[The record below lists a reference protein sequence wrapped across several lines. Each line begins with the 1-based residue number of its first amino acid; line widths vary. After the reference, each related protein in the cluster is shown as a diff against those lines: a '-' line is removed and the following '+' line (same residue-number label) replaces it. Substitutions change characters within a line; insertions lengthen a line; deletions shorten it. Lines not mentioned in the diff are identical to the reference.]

1 MHIIDTIS
9 IHCMA
14 GNLTIEECGELFQTE
29 LASSQYGIG
38 SDGRI
43 AQYVDE
49 DDRAWC
55 TSSPS
60 NDNRAIT
67 IEVANNGG
75 GPLWPVSDAAY
86 ESLIQLLVD
95 ICKRNNIPKLLWRA
109 DKNLIGQVDKQ
120 NMTVHRWFAQK
131 ACPGDFLYSH
141 HADIAERVN
150 AILEGDELD
159 MTEKEL
165 LDVAG
170 TGDNPSSWAAK
181 ATENMKNLGIVKG
194 VGHGNYGW
202 QKPIT
207 REAMAVMLNAIAEK
221 MGLV

>member
-1 MHIIDTIS
+1 
-9 IHCMA
+9 
-14 GNLTIEECGELFQTE
+14 
-29 LASSQYGIG
+29 
-38 SDGRI
+38 
-43 AQYVDE
+43 
-49 DDRAWC
+49 
-55 TSSPS
+55 
-60 NDNRAIT
+60 
-67 IEVANNGG
+67 
-75 GPLWPVSDAAY
+75 
-86 ESLIQLLVD
+86 
-95 ICKRNNIPKLLWRA
+95 
-109 DKNLIGQVDKQ
+109 
-120 NMTVHRWFAQK
+120 MTVHRWFAQK

-194 VGHGNYGW
+194 DGHGNFGW